1 MVAFQDELAIM
12 KVNVAHVI
20 SLAPL
25 VSWCKQHVAQYIC
38 WCLYDETF
46 VFECE
51 HTAAQ
56 FALIW
61 GGHTQS

>member
-1 MVAFQDELAIM
+1 MAMM

-25 VSWCKQHVAQYIC
+25 VSWCKQHVAQDIW

-46 VFECE
+46 VCGCD
-51 HTAAQ
+51 HTATQ
-56 FALIW
+56 FAL
-61 GGHTQS
+61 T